1 MHLILRATMNT
12 PKNEID
18 LPKEKDEQKNK
29 DWGVMDILSE
39 ATDIVES
46 ALDSGL
52 ELISDAVSLIG
63 E

>member
-12 PKNEID
+12 TKNEID

>member
-1 MHLILRATMNT
+1 MNT